1 MTEDAAS
8 IFAELGLST
17 AGVLVLLLAA
27 LLFSSYV
34 KIVTVLGM
42 VRAGLGV
49 GSLPGAF
56 VTGGLAFALSL
67 FVMYPHLRESAA
79 AMDQSLRGKAS
90 VTDRDRADAINAGI
104 DGWKKFVQLHAHP
117 AEVER
122 FKGIAI
128 RLNEKLRK
136 SRAISPPGD
145 GQLGASPDPSGTWQV
160 LAPAFVVSELQE
172 AFRTGLSIFLP
183 FLVVDL
189 LVAVMLA
196 ALSLDRLNPLIVS
209 FPFKVLLFVLVDGW
223 TLITANL
230 VSTYTN

>member
-17 AGVLVLLLAA
+17 IGALALLLGA

-42 VRAGLGV
+42 VRAGLGI

-56 VTGGLAFALSL
+56 VTGGLALAMSL
-67 FVMYPHLRESAA
+67 LVMYPHLQASSSAIDQALQGRPAANEHDRAA
-79 AMDQSLRGKAS
+79 A
-90 VTDRDRADAINAGI
+90 INVGVER
-104 DGWKKFVQLHAHP
+104 WKKFVQSQAHP

-122 FKGIAI
+122 FKGIAV
-128 RLNEKLRK
+128 RLNEKARK
-136 SRAISPPGD
+136 TDPGAVAAAPE
-145 GQLGASPDPSGTWQV
+145 QTWQV
-160 LAPAFVVSELQE
+160 LAPAFIVSELKE
-172 AFRTGLSIFLP
+172 AFQTGLSIFLP

-189 LVAVMLA
+189 VMAALLA
-196 ALSLDRLNPLIVS
+196 AIGLDRLNPLVVS
-209 FPFKVLLFVLVDGW
+209 FPFKVLLFVMVDGW

-230 VSTYTN
+230 LGTYV